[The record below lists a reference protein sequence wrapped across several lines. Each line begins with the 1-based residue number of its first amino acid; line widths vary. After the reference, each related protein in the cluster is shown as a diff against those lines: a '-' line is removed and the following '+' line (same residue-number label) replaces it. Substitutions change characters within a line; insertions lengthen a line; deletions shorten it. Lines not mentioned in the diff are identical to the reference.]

1 MVVIEAAPGPGSCAV
16 SACDCGQ
23 ELDCCQRLRDPPRR
37 LTVASGPFT
46 DCSLPVG
53 A

>member
-1 MVVIEAAPGPGSCAV
+1 MIATETAPGRGSCTL

-23 ELDCCQRLRDPPRR
+23 ELDCCERQHCPRCGCQIHR
-37 LTVASGPFT
+37 A
-46 DCSLPVG
+46 

>member
-16 SACDCGQ
+16 AACDCGQ
-23 ELDCCQRLRDPPRR
+23 ELDCCERAHCPRCGCQIHR
-37 LTVASGPFT
+37 A
-46 DCSLPVG
+46 